1 MLSRKSAWPT
11 LLLPLLISGCAS
23 MSQFSSS
30 DIHFGSRQNL
40 GLIEYDPIREASGIV
55 ASHDNANVLWTHND
69 SGIPALYAVN
79 TRGEHLGVY
88 ILDGCD
94 YSDWEDITLAEG
106 AAQERDYIYVGA
118 IGDNERERKTR
129 SICRITEPR
138 VDEDQEP
145 VTQYINNVE
154 VMNYRYP
161 EGSHDAETL
170 MADPL
175 SGALYLITKRVTPA
189 IVYRLPLAF
198 SEQRL
203 ITAEPVAELPW
214 KYIVGGDI
222 SRSGEEVLVKTYTA
236 IYYWH
241 RLPGASL
248 QETFSQRPETV
259 PYIWEPGGEAVA
271 WDASGKGYYTVSE
284 ENLGL
289 PARLYFY
296 PRLPGK

>member
-1 MLSRKSAWPT
+1 MSSRKTAWTT
-11 LLLPLLISGCAS
+11 LLLPVLISGCAS

-30 DIHFGSRQNL
+30 DIQFGPRQNS
-40 GLIEYDPIREASGIV
+40 GLIEHDPIREASGIV
-55 ASHDNANVLWTHND
+55 ASRDNAKVLWTHND

-88 ILDGCD
+88 ILEGCD
-94 YSDWEDITLAEG
+94 YSDWEDITLAESAG
-106 AAQERDYIYVGA
+106 LGPDYIYIGA
-118 IGDNERERKTR
+118 IGDNKRQHKTR
-129 SICRITEPR
+129 SICRIMEPR
-138 VDEDQEP
+138 VDADQEA
-145 VTQYINNVE
+145 VTQHINNVE
-154 VMNYRYP
+154 VMNFRYP
-161 EGSHDAETL
+161 DGSHDAETL

-175 SGALYLITKRVTPA
+175 SGALYIITKRVTPA
-189 IVYRLPLAF
+189 VVYRLPLAF
-198 SEQRL
+198 PVQGL

-214 KYIVGGDI
+214 KYITGGDI

-236 IYYWH
+236 IYYWQ

-248 QETFSQRPETV
+248 QETFLQRPETV

-271 WDASGKGYYTVSE
+271 WDADGKGYYTVSE

>member
-1 MLSRKSAWPT
+1 MSSGKSAWPT

-30 DIHFGSRQNL
+30 DIQFGSRQNA
-40 GLIEYDPIREASGIV
+40 GLIVHDPIREASGLV
-55 ASHDNANVLWTHND
+55 ASRDNASVLWTHND

-94 YSDWEDITLAEG
+94 NSDWEDITLAEG
-106 AAQERDYIYVGA
+106 AGLERDYLYVGV
-118 IGDNERERKTR
+118 IGDNKRQRKTR
-129 SICRITEPR
+129 SICRILEPR
-138 VDEDQEP
+138 VHADQEP
-145 VTQYINNVE
+145 VTQHISDVE
-154 VMNYRYP
+154 VMNFRYP
-161 EGSHDAETL
+161 DGSHDAETL
-170 MADPL
+170 MADPV
-175 SGALYLITKRVTPA
+175 SDALYIITKRVRPA
-189 IVYRLPLAF
+189 IVYRLPMAF
-198 SEQRL
+198 PEQRL
-203 ITAEPVAELPW
+203 VTADRVAELPW

-222 SRSGEEVLVKTYTA
+222 SRSGAEVLVKTYTA

-248 QETFSQRPETV
+248 QETFRQRPETV

-271 WDASGKGYYTVSE
+271 WDAVGNGYYTVSE

-289 PARLYFY
+289 QARLYFY
-296 PRLPGK
+296 PRLPVK